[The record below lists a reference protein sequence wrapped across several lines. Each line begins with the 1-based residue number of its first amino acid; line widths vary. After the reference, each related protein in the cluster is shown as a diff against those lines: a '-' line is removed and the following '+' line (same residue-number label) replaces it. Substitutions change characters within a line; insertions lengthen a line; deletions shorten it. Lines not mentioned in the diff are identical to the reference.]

1 MTDLPLLEAELAQAM
16 DAAVAAYQR
25 RFGRHCTIDRL
36 EHMLERAREAQRVM
50 DETTERVAGAKAR
63 AAE

>member
-1 MTDLPLLEAELAQAM
+1 MTDAPLLDAELSQAM

-25 RFGRHCTIDRL
+25 RFGRHRTIERL

-50 DETTERVAGAKAR
+50 DEATERVAGAKSR